1 MTNSKYVPKRR
12 FKEFELDGE
21 WEQDLLG
28 NIADFSIKT
37 NSFSREKLTH
47 ESYEVQNIH
56 YGDILIKFQSVI
68 DLKRDNLP
76 SIIDSSVLDFR
87 QSLLQDGDVIFADAA
102 EDSTVGKAI
111 EIRNIMGKNVVSGLH
126 TIAARPIQLFAPYYL
141 GYYLNSDFYH
151 KQILPLMQGTKVS
164 SISKSNLQVTEISF
178 PIIDEQKKIGKFFQ
192 TIDSLIT
199 LHQHKLD
206 KLKNLKKAYLAELFP
221 AEGERVP
228 KRRFSGF
235 EGEWEEVL
243 LGRLGNAQSG
253 IGFPDSEQG
262 GKVGIPFY
270 KVSDMNNQGNEHE
283 MVFANNYVTIEQI
296 NQRSWKPIQ
305 DVPAIFFAKVGA
317 AVLLNRKRLCSIPFL
332 MDNNT
337 MAFSIDTS
345 KIDTNF
351 AKTIFE
357 TIDLPSLIQVG
368 ALPSYNARDV
378 ESILVSVPSLPEQE
392 KIGEFFQKLDKSISI
407 QQQKLDKLNDLKKAY
422 LNELFV

>member
-56 YGDILIKFQSVI
+56 YGDILLKFQSVI

-192 TIDSLIT
+192 KIASLIA

-206 KLKNLKKAYLAELFP
+206 KLKNLKKSYLAELFP

-228 KRRFSGF
+228 KRRFPGF
-235 EGEWEEVL
+235 EGEWEEKKLGEMSNITAGVDVDKDKLLTKGNYPVL
-243 LGRLGNAQSG
+243 ANAHTNEGIIGYYEENYQIEAPAVTVTGRGD
-253 IGFPDSEQG
+253 IGFAKARKENFTPVVRLLSIKSKHNVDFLAE
-262 GKVGIPFY
+262 
-270 KVSDMNNQGNEHE
+270 
-283 MVFANNYVTIEQI
+283 AI
-296 NQRSWKPIQ
+296 NQN
-305 DVPAIFFAKVGA
+305 KV
-317 AVLLNRKRLCSIPFL
+317 
-332 MDNNT
+332 
-337 MAFSIDTS
+337 
-345 KIDTNF
+345 
-351 AKTIFE
+351 IFE
-357 TIDLPSLIQVG
+357 STGVPQLTIPKLSNYKIYFPTEVDEENSIGNFLVSLDSLIT
-368 ALPSYNARDV
+368 L
-378 ESILVSVPSLPEQE
+378 
-392 KIGEFFQKLDKSISI
+392 